1 MDTGKKLKGARLPGP
16 CPFNMTDELA
26 SLTNRVKLRSKNISG
41 PGKFSVLCRN
51 TICAYFI
58 NGINNLSD
66 KRVLFPVWRQCRTRH
81 DCIDRLSKELSPVGT
96 AKSL

>member
-41 PGKFSVLCRN
+41 PGKFSFSYRN
-51 TICAYFI
+51 TICSWFA
-58 NGINNLSD
+58 NEINNLSGS
-66 KRVLFPVWRQCRTRH
+66 RILFC
-81 DCIDRLSKELSPVGT
+81 GT
-96 AKSL
+96 SAAPQSSMIASAGSVKN